1 MVNSML
7 KRLIAVLCAAVML
20 CAVAAPALAA
30 KVGNISVEIKDD
42 DDKPVVG
49 FEVCIVKVADKNA
62 KLIGDF
68 KAASITPN
76 KLKDEK
82 NNAKNA
88 KKLLAYVD
96 NAVAEK
102 KATAANGRLAYKNLE
117 EGIYLIYDAGNDGH
131 KFDPFLVKM
140 PTVINGS
147 ADYDIVA
154 SPKIDPIT
162 PPGGGGGGGG
172 TPPTPTPTPGD
183 EPTPS
188 PGPSDPV
195 DPSDPPVGPTPPGG
209 GGEGGNQVLG
219 PGQMPDVG
227 IGGGLEVAA
236 QILGV
241 LGAGHRQ
248 QGVILGMSHLPACGG
263 QPFHH
268 QLLGFQSRPVQGLQ
282 EGPGEGGN
290 VRGGF
295 KIGIFIDKGAERTA
309 AGQAPVELPGV
320 AVQLAPQGGKLLG
333 LGGEV
338 LRGGLPGHLGDLTK
352 LVQHG
357 PLFGLVGVQLQ
368 AEGADADV
376 CQTLLHH
383 FQRGHLLRDEQH
395 PLALG
400 QGVGDEGGDGL
411 GFAGAGRAV
420 EDEALALAGGLDGV

>member
-209 GGEGGNQVLG
+209 GGEGGG
-219 PGQMPDVG
+219 EEPGTPGVP
-227 IGGGLEVAA
+227 GG
-236 QILGV
+236 
-241 LGAGHRQ
+241 
-248 QGVILGMSHLPACGG
+248 
-263 QPFHH
+263 
-268 QLLGFQSRPVQGLQ
+268 
-282 EGPGEGGN
+282 GEGG
-290 VRGGF
+290 GEEPG
-295 KIGIFIDKGAERTA
+295 T
-309 AGQAPVELPGV
+309 PGV
-320 AVQLAPQGGKLLG
+320 PGGGEGGEGEDEPGIPTLPLTGVERRPIWVLLG
-333 LGGEV
+333 LGSV
-338 LRGGLPGHLGDLTK
+338 LVVAGILQLCVRRK
-352 LVQHG
+352 NHG
-357 PLFGLVGVQLQ
+357 
-368 AEGADADV
+368 
-376 CQTLLHH
+376 
-383 FQRGHLLRDEQH
+383 
-395 PLALG
+395 
-400 QGVGDEGGDGL
+400 
-411 GFAGAGRAV
+411 
-420 EDEALALAGGLDGV
+420 

>member
-1 MVNSML
+1 MNIL
-7 KRLIAVLCAAVML
+7 LRRLIAVLCAAVML

-96 NAVAEK
+96 DAAAEK
-102 KATAANGRLAYKNLE
+102 KATTTNGRLAFKNLE

-172 TPPTPTPTPGD
+172 TPPTPTPTPEPSD
-183 EPTPS
+183 DPNDPTPTPT
-188 PGPSDPV
+188 PGDDPD
-195 DPSDPPVGPTPPGG
+195 DPDNPTPTPTPGGDPGDPGDPTPTPPPGG
-209 GGEGGNQVLG
+209 GGEGGG
-219 PGQMPDVG
+219 EEPGTP
-227 IGGGLEVAA
+227 GGG
-236 QILGV
+236 
-241 LGAGHRQ
+241 
-248 QGVILGMSHLPACGG
+248 
-263 QPFHH
+263 
-268 QLLGFQSRPVQGLQ
+268 
-282 EGPGEGGN
+282 GEGGE
-290 VRGGF
+290 GEGDP
-295 KIGIFIDKGAERTA
+295 GIPTLPLTGVERRPIWA
-309 AGQAPVELPGV
+309 
-320 AVQLAPQGGKLLG
+320 LLG
-333 LGGEV
+333 LGGV
-338 LRGGLPGHLGDLTK
+338 LI
-352 LVQHG
+352 VA
-357 PLFGLVGVQLQ
+357 GVLQLCIRRKSH
-368 AEGADADV
+368 E
-376 CQTLLHH
+376 
-383 FQRGHLLRDEQH
+383 
-395 PLALG
+395 
-400 QGVGDEGGDGL
+400 
-411 GFAGAGRAV
+411 
-420 EDEALALAGGLDGV
+420 

>member
-1 MVNSML
+1 MNIL
-7 KRLIAVLCAAVML
+7 LRRLIAVLCAAVML

-96 NAVAEK
+96 DAAAEK
-102 KATAANGRLAYKNLE
+102 KATTTNGRLAFKNLE

-172 TPPTPTPTPGD
+172 TPPTPTPTPEPSD
-183 EPTPS
+183 DPDDPTPTPP
-188 PGPSDPV
+188 PGDDPD
-195 DPSDPPVGPTPPGG
+195 DPDNPTPTPTPGGDPGDPGDPTPTPPPGG
-209 GGEGGNQVLG
+209 GGEGGG
-219 PGQMPDVG
+219 EEPGTP
-227 IGGGLEVAA
+227 GGG
-236 QILGV
+236 
-241 LGAGHRQ
+241 
-248 QGVILGMSHLPACGG
+248 
-263 QPFHH
+263 
-268 QLLGFQSRPVQGLQ
+268 
-282 EGPGEGGN
+282 GEGGE
-290 VRGGF
+290 GEGDP
-295 KIGIFIDKGAERTA
+295 GIPTLPLTGVERRPIWA
-309 AGQAPVELPGV
+309 
-320 AVQLAPQGGKLLG
+320 LLG
-333 LGGEV
+333 LGGV
-338 LRGGLPGHLGDLTK
+338 LI
-352 LVQHG
+352 VA
-357 PLFGLVGVQLQ
+357 GVLQLCIRRKSH
-368 AEGADADV
+368 E
-376 CQTLLHH
+376 
-383 FQRGHLLRDEQH
+383 
-395 PLALG
+395 
-400 QGVGDEGGDGL
+400 
-411 GFAGAGRAV
+411 
-420 EDEALALAGGLDGV
+420 